1 MFKNFIKA
9 GGPVTR
15 APLFGALALTFLVA
29 GQTARATPTTVDLGA
44 ASGFAVLAG
53 SGITVAGAAN
63 STFITGDIGSFPTA
77 TMTGLG
83 NVGLTGVNQG
93 GNATTAQAQI
103 DLISAYN
110 TAAGYAPTVIYGG
123 GYDLVGSSL
132 SAGVYNDGS
141 SLFLSGTLTLDGHG
155 DPNAIWIF
163 QTGSTLIT
171 ASTSKVVLI
180 DGAQAKNV
188 FWVVGSSAT
197 LGTDT
202 AFMGNILAWQSITLT
217 TGVTVDGRVLA
228 ANGAVTMD
236 ANDINIL
243 AGNTAAV
250 SVPDGSGTAGLLG
263 LALAALLVGRR
274 HFYPQLEKLPAGFA

>member
-1 MFKNFIKA
+1 MHIKLIRVDGRTTRVPLL
-9 GGPVTR
+9 GG
-15 APLFGALALTFLVA
+15 LALVLLLA
-29 GQTARATPTTVDLGA
+29 GQPAEAIPNTVDLGA

-83 NVGLTGVNQG
+83 NVGLTGVNQA
-93 GNATTAQAQI
+93 GNATTVQAQV
-103 DLISAYN
+103 DLTSAYN
-110 TAAGYAPTVIYGG
+110 TAAGFAPDVIYGG
-123 GYDLVGSSL
+123 GFDLVGASL
-132 SAGVYNDGS
+132 GAGVYHDAS

-163 QTGSTLIT
+163 QAGSTLIT
-171 ASTSKVVLI
+171 ASASKVVLI

-228 ANGAVTMD
+228 ANGAVTME
-236 ANDINIL
+236 ANNINIL
-243 AGNTAAV
+243 AGNAGAV
-250 SVPDGSGTAGLLG
+250 SVPDGGSTVGLLG
-263 LALAALLVGRR
+263 LVLAAVWIGRSC
-274 HFYPQLEKLPAGFA
+274 FFPQLNDLPVELV